1 MRLTRNIVQVLADAL
16 HAPEHSWIHCNS
28 GMGEISNLHCRLT
41 PAAKKFTESRG
52 INCKHL
58 VRGHRVTF
66 VFQYSFPPYVITC
79 TNYFKFLQRK
89 WEMETQENSS
99 CARLGPRIDQ
109 LPLCGSTSVGTLCMS
124 WHTIRRSGITSLE
137 GYVIFKVHCKCGRI
151 TSNTGMRKISFC
163 VEWKYK
169 YQNTISCV
177 LVLTETKYC
186 ATLHL

>member
-58 VRGHRVTF
+58 VRGYRVTF

-89 WEMETQENSS
+89 WEMEAQENSS
-99 CARLGPRIDQ
+99 CARLRPRIDQ
-109 LPLCGSTSVGTLCMS
+109 LPLCGNTSVGTLAMS
-124 WHTIRRSGITSLE
+124 WHTVRRSGITSPGRYE
-137 GYVIFKVHCKCGRI
+137 VFKVHCECSDF
-151 TSNTGMRKISFC
+151 TSKIGVWNSAFCIEKNKQYPNTRYC
-163 VEWKYK
+163 VW
-169 YQNTISCV
+169 
-177 LVLTETKYC
+177 VLTETKYC

>member
-41 PAAKKFTESRG
+41 PAAKKFAKSRG
-52 INCKHL
+52 IDCKHL
-58 VRGHRVTF
+58 IRVNRVTF
-66 VFQYSFPPYVITC
+66 VFQYRFPPYVKTC
-79 TNYFKFLQRK
+79 TNSFEFFQQN
-89 WEMETQENSS
+89 WERTQENSS
-99 CARLGPRIDQ
+99 CAHRRPRVDQ

-169 YQNTISCV
+169 YQNTISCA